1 MLIHDFLTA
10 ANSDQWDKIC
20 LIHGERQLTYG
31 ELRNRTDHLAR
42 RLAGGIAQGEAVL
55 VQLADPVEQLLYFF
69 AIIKAGGACVLI
81 DSSAGADVAA
91 AVRERHQLPH
101 FIDEAFSLPAND
113 SALPEIHQEDI
124 FLGAFSSGSTGS
136 PKLIWRDHQSWC
148 SAFLSQNKIFG
159 LSGRD
164 TLYITGSLVYTG
176 NLNICLQMLAAGGT
190 VTIAAGRMPRRWVHE
205 LISCQATAIYMVP
218 ANYRLLLQAMDRPLS
233 HITAVSSAGAKLDPH
248 TASQMLLLFPKARI
262 IEYYGASEL
271 GHITYQTA
279 AELIEHPGSVGKAFP
294 GVTITVEDGII
305 WVESPYLAPQ
315 YRPKASIGDLG
326 QLDDQ
331 GYLSLHGR
339 MQGIINSGGVKVVP
353 EQVEAVLLQCPGIA
367 EAAVGG
373 IDDPI
378 RGQLVCAWLVK
389 NRPELKNR
397 DVLAFCRERM
407 FPHCCPRK
415 IIFIEAMPLTASG
428 KVDRK
433 RLQEYTAG

>member
-10 ANSDQWDKIC
+10 ANSEQWNKTC

-31 ELRNRTDHLAR
+31 ELRSRTDHLAR
-42 RLAGGIAQGEAVL
+42 RLAGVIAQGEAVL
-55 VQLADPVEQLLYFF
+55 VQVADPVEQLLYFF
-69 AIIKAGGACVLI
+69 AIVKAGGACVLI
-81 DSSAGADVAA
+81 DSSAGPDVAA
-91 AVRERHQLPH
+91 GVRERHHLQH
-101 FIDEAFSLPAND
+101 FIDETFTLPAND
-113 SALPEIHQEDI
+113 SRLPEVHQEDI

-148 SAFLSQNKIFG
+148 SAFPVQNRIFG
-159 LSGRD
+159 LSGSD
-164 TLYITGSLVYTG
+164 TLYVTGSLVYTG
-176 NLNICLQMLAAGGT
+176 NLNICLQILAAGGT
-190 VTIAAGRMPRRWVHE
+190 VTIAAGRMPRSWVHE
-205 LISCQATAIYMVP
+205 LITCQATAIYMVP
-218 ANYRLLLQAMDRPLS
+218 ANYRLLLQAMDTPLAQ
-233 HITAVSSAGAKLDPH
+233 ITAVSSAGAKLDPN
-248 TASQMLLLFPKARI
+248 TASQMLLYFPKARI

-326 QLDDQ
+326 QLDDK

-378 RGQLVCAWLVK
+378 RGQVVCAWLVK
-389 NRPELKNR
+389 NRPDLKSR

-407 FPHCCPRK
+407 FSHCCPRK
-415 IIFIEAMPLTASG
+415 IMFIDAMPLTANG

-433 RLQEYTAG
+433 RLQEYTVG